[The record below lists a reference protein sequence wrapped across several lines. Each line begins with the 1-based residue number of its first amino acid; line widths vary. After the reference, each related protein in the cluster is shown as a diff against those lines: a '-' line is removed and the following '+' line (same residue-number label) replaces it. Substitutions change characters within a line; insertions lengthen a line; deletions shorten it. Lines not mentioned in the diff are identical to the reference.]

1 MAVQRDMAAMPS
13 FQTLRRGIPLYYGSL
28 CTLGVTAMNRRL
40 RNAGPILCYHN
51 VVPSEC
57 GHHGE
62 PGLHVTSERFERQM
76 DWLARHY
83 TVIRLSEFVD
93 RMTTGGSLRSVA
105 AITFDDGYA
114 GVFEHAAPV
123 LEGLGLPATVFVVAD
138 GAGRR
143 TGFWWDHDSIIE
155 SATPA
160 RRERWLNELR
170 GDGAAIVAQ
179 EAPSAARR
187 LPASHWL
194 ADWETIRKWV
204 RRGIDIGGH
213 SATHRA
219 LPMLTDAELEY
230 EVVTSRSIVHR
241 ATGIWPEFFA
251 YPYGRYDARVRAMV
265 QAAGHRGSFTL
276 DVGLNRAGVDPWCL
290 RRINVPATISD
301 TAFEAW
307 TAGLSRGT

>member
-1 MAVQRDMAAMPS
+1 MPS
-13 FQTLRRGIPLYYGSL
+13 FQTLRRAIPLYYGSL
-28 CTLGVTAMNRRL
+28 CALGVTAMNRRL

-51 VVPSEC
+51 VVPSEY
-57 GHHGE
+57 GHLGE

-76 DWLARHY
+76 HWLARHY

-93 RMTTGGSLRSVA
+93 RMTTGGSLRSLA

-114 GVFEHAAPV
+114 GVYEHAAPV
-123 LEGLGLPATVFVVAD
+123 LHRLGVPATVFVVAEA
-138 GAGRR
+138 AGRR
-143 TGFWWDHDSIIE
+143 TGFWWDHNSIIE
-155 SATPA
+155 FATPA

-179 EAPSAARR
+179 EAPSAAGH

-194 ADWETIRKWV
+194 ADWDTIRAWA
-204 RRGIDIGGH
+204 RRGIEIGGH

-219 LPMLTDAELEY
+219 LPTLTHDELEY
-230 EVVTSRSIVHR
+230 EIVASRIFVHR
-241 ATGIWPEFFA
+241 ATGTWPEFFA

-265 QAAGHRGSFTL
+265 QAAGYRGSFTL
-276 DVGLNRAGVDPWCL
+276 DAGLNRAGVDPWCL

-301 TAFEAW
+301 AAFEAW
-307 TAGLSRGT
+307 TAGLRRSRM